1 MPDFEYTALDASGK
15 RCRGR
20 IGAYSATE
28 ARGKLRER
36 GLNVLSMRSGE
47 KQAQAAE
54 APERTGRVKKREV
67 ATAFRQLSTLL
78 RGGMALVPALEALS
92 EQLGGTHLG
101 RVMTRMQERVRTGAG
116 FGDAMAEYPAVFP
129 ELFVSMVN
137 AGEAV
142 GALDEVLGRLAEM
155 TERSLE
161 VSGKVKAAM
170 AYPAVLLFVGTA
182 VIIFLLT
189 FVVPGITRLFD
200 DLGQGQ
206 LPLPTVMLMGI
217 SGFLSAY
224 FWHITIGIA
233 LAAGG
238 GRMALRYEGVRIR
251 LDWLKLRVP
260 VVGRLL
266 MKASLARFTRTLG
279 VMLGSGVPV
288 LQALENAGRVTAN
301 AALTAR
307 LKEATRQVEEGAGL
321 AGPFGQSGIFPPIVV
336 HMVAAGEAGGN
347 VEGGLMNVSEIYQ
360 TEIENS
366 IRTLTSLV
374 EPLMILVMGAII
386 GFMVL
391 AILLPIFEIN
401 QLIG

>member
-1 MPDFEYTALDASGK
+1 MPEFEYTALNASGK
-15 RCRGR
+15 HCRGS

-28 ARGKLRER
+28 ARGKLREK

-47 KQAQAAE
+47 KQAEAAE
-54 APERTGRVKKREV
+54 APERTGRVKKREI

-92 EQLGGTHLG
+92 EQLSGTPLG

-116 FGDAMAEYPAVFP
+116 FGDAMDEYPAVFP
-129 ELFVSMVN
+129 EIFVSMVN

-189 FVVPGITRLFD
+189 FVVPGMIRLFD
-200 DLGQGQ
+200 DLGQGR

-217 SGFLSAY
+217 SSFLSAY

-233 LAAGG
+233 LAAAGV
-238 GRMALRYEGVRIR
+238 RMALRYDAVRVR
-251 LDWLKLRVP
+251 MDWLKLRVP

-301 AALTAR
+301 SALTAK
-307 LKEATRQVEEGAGL
+307 LKEASKQVEEGAGL
-321 AGPFGQSGIFPPIVV
+321 AGPFDQSGIFPPIVV

-347 VEGGLMNVSEIYQ
+347 VEEGLMNVSDIYQ

-374 EPLMILVMGAII
+374 EPVMILVMGAII

-391 AILLPIFEIN
+391 AVLLPIFEIN